1 MLAFYLKLE
10 RNGGCAVF
18 KSVFSKYI
26 WTFLLIILV
35 SYMIIISIITSII
48 GNYSRDLKL
57 DIMETAA
64 NSSAVYLQNKVKN
77 TGARN
82 MEELTRLY
90 RDDIVDLL
98 VVTSTANSDLTIL
111 LSDQNGRILVAVGED
126 VSEITDETK
135 IHPHLIDMMKDG
147 ENTFRI
153 GKDDGVFSAPHLAY
167 GAPVTTEEGENFGN
181 VFVCSSS
188 MIMTDLIKEISKA
201 IVLAIL
207 WVMMAALIAVYFITE
222 KITGPLKKISRA
234 AKQFASG
241 KFDTRVE
248 VTGSDEVAEL
258 ALAFN
263 NMAESL
269 DNYESMRNTFI
280 SNVSHDLRT
289 PMTSISGFVDGILDG
304 VIPPEKYDYYL
315 RIISNEVK
323 RLSRLV
329 STLLDISKIQAGERK
344 FTMAPFD
351 ICEMSRQIVISFEQ
365 KIEEKRLNVEFDC
378 EDDNISVLADR
389 DAIYQIMY
397 NLCDNAVK
405 FSTEGGLLRIS
416 IHRTKSKK
424 LTVSVYNEGAG
435 IPEGDIPYVFER
447 FYKSDKSRG
456 LNKTGVGLGL
466 YISKTIIDAHNEK
479 IWVESESGKSCKF
492 SFTLT
497 LE

>member
-1 MLAFYLKLE
+1 M
-10 RNGGCAVF
+10 F

-26 WTFLLIILV
+26 CTFLLIILV
-35 SYMIIISIITSII
+35 SYLIIISIITSII

-64 NSSAVYLQNKVKN
+64 NSSAVYLQNKIKN

-98 VVTSTANSDLTIL
+98 VVSSTANTDLTIL
-111 LSDQNGRILVAVGED
+111 LSSSDGRILVAVGED
-126 VSEITDETK
+126 VSEITDDSH
-135 IHPHLIDMMKDG
+135 IHLHFIDMINDG

-153 GKDDGVFSAPHLAY
+153 GKDEGVFSAPHLAY
-167 GAPVTTEEGENFGN
+167 GTPIITEEGENFGN

-188 MIMTDLIKEISKA
+188 MIMTDLIQRISKA
-201 IVLAIL
+201 IVLAVL

-241 KFDTRVE
+241 KFDTRVT
-248 VTGSDEVAEL
+248 VSGSDEVAEL
-258 ALAFN
+258 AVAFN

-315 RIISNEVK
+315 RIISSEVK

-351 ICEMSRQIVISFEQ
+351 ICEMSRQIVLSFEQ
-365 KIEEKRLNVEFDC
+365 QIEEKRLNVEFDC
-378 EDDNISVLADR
+378 DDDNMSVLADR

-405 FSTEGGLLRIS
+405 FSTEGGLLKIS
-416 IHRTKSKK
+416 INRIKSKK
-424 LTVSVYNEGAG
+424 LKVSVYNEGQG
-435 IPEGDIPYVFER
+435 IPKEDLPYVFER

-466 YISKTIIDAHNEK
+466 YISKTIAEAHNEK
-479 IWVESESGKSCKF
+479 IWVESESGKNCEF
-492 SFTLT
+492 SFTLA

>member
-1 MLAFYLKLE
+1 MEEL
-10 RNGGCAVF
+10 AVF

-26 WTFLLIILV
+26 CTFLLIILV
-35 SYMIIISIITSII
+35 SYLIIISIITSII
-48 GNYSRDLKL
+48 GNYSKDLKL

-64 NSSAVYLQNKVKN
+64 HSSAVYLQNKVKN

-90 RDDIVDLL
+90 RDDIVDLM
-98 VVTSTANSDLTIL
+98 VVSSTANSDLTIL
-111 LSDQNGRILVAVGED
+111 LSDPDGRILVAVGED
-126 VSEITDETK
+126 ISEITDSTR
-135 IHPHLIDMMKDG
+135 IDFHLIDMTNEG
-147 ENTFRI
+147 TSTFRI
-153 GKDDGVFSAPHLAY
+153 GKDEGVFSAPHLAY
-167 GAPVTTEEGENFGN
+167 GAPIITDEGENFGN

-188 MIMTDLIKEISKA
+188 MIMTDLIQRITKA
-201 IVLAIL
+201 IVLAVL

-222 KITGPLKKISRA
+222 KITGPLKKISTA

-248 VTGSDEVAEL
+248 VSGSDEVAEL
-258 ALAFN
+258 AVAFN
-263 NMAESL
+263 NMAETL
-269 DNYESMRNTFI
+269 DNYDSMRNTFI

-344 FTMAPFD
+344 FTKDPFD
-351 ICEMSRQIVISFEQ
+351 ICEMSRQIVISFENS
-365 KIEEKRLNVEFDC
+365 IEEKHLNVEFDC
-378 EDDNISVLADR
+378 DEDNMSVLADR

-405 FSTEGGLLRIS
+405 FSTEGGLLKIS
-416 IHRTKSKK
+416 INRIKNKK
-424 LTVSVYNEGAG
+424 VKISVYNEGAG
-435 IPEGDIPYVFER
+435 ISKDDIPYVFER
-447 FYKSDKSRG
+447 FYKSDKCRG

-466 YISKTIIDAHNEK
+466 YISKTIIEAHKEK
-479 IWVESESGKSCKF
+479 IWVESESGKNCEF

>member
-1 MLAFYLKLE
+1 M
-10 RNGGCAVF
+10 F

-35 SYMIIISIITSII
+35 SYLIIISIITSII
-48 GNYSRDLKL
+48 GNYSKDLKL
-57 DIMETAA
+57 EIMETAA
-64 NSSAVYLQNKVKN
+64 RSTAVYLENKIEN
-77 TGARN
+77 TGARDA
-82 MEELTRLY
+82 EELTETY
-90 RDDIVDLL
+90 REDMVDLMI
-98 VVTSTANSDLTIL
+98 VSAGANNDLTIL
-111 LSDQNGRILVAVGED
+111 LSDPEGKILVAVGED
-126 VSEITDETK
+126 VSEITDDTR
-135 IHPHLIDMMKDG
+135 IHRYMIDMTNNG
-147 ENTFRI
+147 EHTFRI
-153 GKDDGVFSAPHLAY
+153 GKDEGVFSSPHLAY
-167 GAPVTTEEGENFGN
+167 GASVVSESGENFGN

-188 MIMTDLIKEISKA
+188 MIMTDLIQSISKA
-201 IVLAIL
+201 IVLAVL

-269 DNYESMRNTFI
+269 DNYDSMRNTFI

-315 RIISNEVK
+315 RIISSEVK

-351 ICEMSRQIVISFEQ
+351 ICEMSRQIVLSFEQ
-365 KIEEKRLNVEFDC
+365 KIEERRLSVEFDC
-378 EDDNISVLADR
+378 DEDNISVIADR

-416 IHRTKSKK
+416 IHRQKSKK

-435 IPEGDIPYVFER
+435 IPKDDIPYVFER

-466 YISKTIIDAHNEK
+466 YISKTIIDAHSER
-479 IWVESESGKSCKF
+479 IWVESESGKSCEF

-497 LE
+497 TE

>member
-1 MLAFYLKLE
+1 M
-10 RNGGCAVF
+10 F
-18 KSVFSKYI
+18 KSVFSKYL

-35 SYMIIISIITSII
+35 SYLIIISIITSII
-48 GNYSRDLKL
+48 GNYSKDLKL

-64 NSSAVYLQNKVKN
+64 RSSAVYLENKLDN
-77 TGARN
+77 TGARDI
-82 MEELTRLY
+82 EELIRVY
-90 RDDIVDLL
+90 RDDMVDLMI
-98 VVTSTANSDLTIL
+98 VSSTSNNDLTIL
-111 LSDQNGRILVAVGED
+111 LSDPDGRILVAVGED
-126 VSEITDETK
+126 VSEITENTR
-135 IHPHLIDMMKDG
+135 INPGLIDMTNSG
-147 ENTFRI
+147 TSTFRI
-153 GKDDGVFSAPHLAY
+153 GKDEGVFSSPHLAY
-167 GAPVTTEEGENFGN
+167 GTSIVGEDGENYGN

-188 MIMTDLIKEISKA
+188 MIMTDLIQRISKA
-201 IVLAIL
+201 IVLAVL

-222 KITGPLKKISRA
+222 KITGPLKKISTA

-248 VTGSDEVAEL
+248 VSGSDEVAEL
-258 ALAFN
+258 AVAFN

-269 DNYESMRNTFI
+269 DNYDSMRNTFI

-344 FTMAPFD
+344 FTPAPFD
-351 ICEMSRQIVISFEQ
+351 ICEMSRQIVLSFEQ
-365 KIEEKRLNVEFDC
+365 SIEEKHLDVEFNCD
-378 EDDNISVLADR
+378 DDNISVLADR

-405 FSTEGGLLRIS
+405 FSMEGGLLRIS
-416 IHRTKSKK
+416 INRQKNRK

-435 IPEGDIPYVFER
+435 IPSDDIPYVFER

-466 YISKTIIDAHNEK
+466 YISKTIIEAHNEK
-479 IWVESESGKSCKF
+479 IWVKSESGKNCEF

>member
-1 MLAFYLKLE
+1 M
-10 RNGGCAVF
+10 F

-35 SYMIIISIITSII
+35 SYLIIISIITSII
-48 GNYSRDLKL
+48 GNYSKDLKL
-57 DIMETAA
+57 EIMETAA
-64 NSSAVYLQNKVKN
+64 KSSSVYLENKIKN
-77 TGARN
+77 TGVN
-82 MEELTRLY
+82 DIEELISVY
-90 RDDIVDLL
+90 RDDMVDLMI
-98 VVTSTANSDLTIL
+98 VSFTSNNDLTIL
-111 LSDQNGRILVAVGED
+111 LSDPEGKILVSVGED
-126 VSEITDETK
+126 VSEITEDTR
-135 IHPHLIDMMKDG
+135 IHRYMIDMANDG
-147 ENTFRI
+147 TNTFRI
-153 GKDDGVFSAPHLAY
+153 GKDEGVFSDPHLAY
-167 GAPVTTEEGENFGN
+167 GTPIVSEDGENYGN
-181 VFVCSSS
+181 IFVCSSS
-188 MIMTDLIKEISKA
+188 MLMTDLIQKISKA
-201 IVLAIL
+201 IVLAVL

-222 KITGPLKKISRA
+222 RITGPLKKISKA

-248 VTGSDEVAEL
+248 VTGSGEVAEL
-258 ALAFN
+258 AVAFN

-269 DNYESMRNTFI
+269 DNYDSMRNTFI

-304 VIPPEKYDYYL
+304 VIPPDKYDYYL

-365 KIEEKRLNVEFDC
+365 KIEERKLSVEFDC
-378 EDDNISVLADR
+378 EEDNISVLADR

-416 IHRTKSKK
+416 INRTKNKK
-424 LTVSVYNEGAG
+424 LMVSVYNEGAG
-435 IPEGDIPYVFER
+435 IPREDIPYVFER

-479 IWVESESGKSCKF
+479 IWVESESGKSCEF

>member
-1 MLAFYLKLE
+1 M
-10 RNGGCAVF
+10 F
-18 KSVFSKYI
+18 KSVFSKYL

-35 SYMIIISIITSII
+35 SYLIIISIITSII
-48 GNYSRDLKL
+48 GNYSKDLKL
-57 DIMETAA
+57 EIMETAA
-64 NSSAVYLQNKVKN
+64 RSSAVYLENKLDN
-77 TGARN
+77 TGARDI
-82 MEELTRLY
+82 EELIRVY
-90 RDDIVDLL
+90 RDDMVDLMI
-98 VVTSTANSDLTIL
+98 VNSTSNNDLTIL
-111 LSDQNGRILVAVGED
+111 LSDPDGRILVAVGED
-126 VSEITDETK
+126 VSEITENTR
-135 IHPHLIDMMKDG
+135 INPGLINMTNSG
-147 ENTFRI
+147 TSTFRI
-153 GKDDGVFSAPHLAY
+153 GKDEGVFSSPHLAY
-167 GAPVTTEEGENFGN
+167 GTSIVGEGGENYGN

-188 MIMTDLIKEISKA
+188 MIMTDLIQRISKA
-201 IVLAIL
+201 IVLAVL

-222 KITGPLKKISRA
+222 KITGPLKKISTA

-248 VTGSDEVAEL
+248 VSGSDEVAEL
-258 ALAFN
+258 AVAFN

-269 DNYESMRNTFI
+269 DNYDSMRNTFI

-344 FTMAPFD
+344 FTPAPFD
-351 ICEMSRQIVISFEQ
+351 ICEMSRQIVLSFEQ
-365 KIEEKRLNVEFDC
+365 SIEEKHLDVEFNCD
-378 EDDNISVLADR
+378 DDNISVLADR

-405 FSTEGGLLRIS
+405 FSMEGGLLRIS
-416 IHRTKSKK
+416 INRQKNRK

-435 IPEGDIPYVFER
+435 IPSDDIPYVFER

-466 YISKTIIDAHNEK
+466 YISKTIIEAHNEK
-479 IWVESESGKSCKF
+479 IWVKSESGKNCEF

>member
-1 MLAFYLKLE
+1 M
-10 RNGGCAVF
+10 F

-26 WTFLLIILV
+26 WAFLLIILA
-35 SYMIIISIITSII
+35 SYLIIISIITSII
-48 GNYSRDLKL
+48 GNYSKDLKL
-57 DIMETAA
+57 DIMKTAA
-64 NSSAVYLQNKVKN
+64 NSSGAYLQGK
-77 TGARN
+77 
-82 MEELTRLY
+82 MESSGSENIIELAAEHRE
-90 RDDIVDLL
+90 DLL
-98 VVTSTANSDLTIL
+98 EMLTVISASNDDLTTLLSTPDGVIL
-111 LSDQNGRILVAVGED
+111 LAVGED
-126 VSEITDETK
+126 AYQIDSGDRIHGGFITMVNGGTR
-135 IHPHLIDMMKDG
+135 
-147 ENTFRI
+147 TFRI
-153 GKDDGVFSAPHLAY
+153 GEEQGLFNSTHLAY
-167 GAPVTTEEGENFGN
+167 GVPVMNENGEIYGN

-188 MIMTDLIKEISKA
+188 MIMTDLIQRITKA
-201 IVLAIL
+201 VVLAIL

-222 KITGPLKKISRA
+222 KITGPLKKISTA

-248 VTGSDEVAEL
+248 VTGHDEVAEL
-258 ALAFN
+258 AVAFN

-269 DNYESMRNTFI
+269 DNYDSMRNTFI

-315 RIISNEVK
+315 RIISSEVK

-351 ICEMSRQIVISFEQ
+351 VCEMSRQIVISFVQ
-365 KIEEKRLNVEFDC
+365 KIEEKHLDVEFNCD
-378 EDDNISVLADR
+378 EDNISVLADR
-389 DAIYQIMY
+389 DAIYQIIY

-405 FSTEGGLLRIS
+405 FSSDDGLLRIS
-416 IHRTKSKK
+416 ISRTKNKK
-424 LTVSVYNEGAG
+424 VTVSVYNEGAG
-435 IPEGDIPYVFER
+435 VGADDIPYVFER

-466 YISKTIIDAHNEK
+466 YISKTIIDAHGER
-479 IWVESESGKSCKF
+479 IWVESEQGKNCTF

-497 LE
+497 AE

>member
-1 MLAFYLKLE
+1 M
-10 RNGGCAVF
+10 F

-48 GNYSRDLKL
+48 GNYSKDLKL
-57 DIMETAA
+57 EIMETAA
-64 NSSAVYLQNKVKN
+64 KSSAVYLENKLKN
-77 TGARN
+77 TEASDI
-82 MEELTRLY
+82 EELTKVY
-90 RDDIVDLL
+90 RDDMVDLMT
-98 VVTSTANSDLTIL
+98 VSSTANKDLTIL
-111 LSDQNGRILVAVGED
+111 LSTPDGKILVAVGED
-126 VSEITDETK
+126 VSEITDETR
-135 IHPHLIDMMKDG
+135 IHRHMIDMTNEG
-147 ENTFRI
+147 SNTFRI
-153 GKDDGVFSAPHLAY
+153 GKDEGVFTSPHLAY
-167 GAPVTTEEGENFGN
+167 GAPIVGDNGENYGT
-181 VFVCSSS
+181 VLVCSSS
-188 MIMTDLIKEISKA
+188 MIMTDLIQKISKA
-201 IVLAIL
+201 IVLAVL

-222 KITGPLKKISRA
+222 KITGPLKKISKA

-269 DNYESMRNTFI
+269 DNYDSMRNTFI

-351 ICEMSRQIVISFEQ
+351 ICEMSRQIVLSFEQ

-378 EDDNISVLADR
+378 EEDNIAVLADR

-405 FSTEGGLLRIS
+405 FSTEGGLLKIS
-416 IHRTKSKK
+416 INRTKNKK

-435 IPEGDIPYVFER
+435 IPKDDIPYVFER

-479 IWVESESGKSCKF
+479 IWVESEIGKSCEF

>member
-1 MLAFYLKLE
+1 M
-10 RNGGCAVF
+10 F

-35 SYMIIISIITSII
+35 SYLIIISIITSII
-48 GNYSRDLKL
+48 GNYSKDLKL
-57 DIMETAA
+57 EIMETAA
-64 NSSAVYLQNKVKN
+64 RSSAVYLENKIEN
-77 TGARN
+77 TGARDI
-82 MEELTRLY
+82 EELTKVY
-90 RDDIVDLL
+90 RDDMIDLMIVS
-98 VVTSTANSDLTIL
+98 STANNDLTIL
-111 LSDQNGRILVAVGED
+111 LSDPDGKILVSVGED
-126 VSEITDETK
+126 VSEITSETR
-135 IHPHLIDMMKDG
+135 IHPHMIDMINDG

-153 GKDDGVFSAPHLAY
+153 GKNEGVFSDPHLAY
-167 GAPVTTEEGENFGN
+167 GAPVVGDNGENYGT

-188 MIMTDLIKEISKA
+188 MIMTDLIQRISKA
-201 IVLAIL
+201 IVLAVL

-222 KITGPLKKISRA
+222 KITGPLKKISTA

-269 DNYESMRNTFI
+269 DNYDSMRNTFI

-304 VIPPEKYDYYL
+304 VIPPDKYDYYL
-315 RIISNEVK
+315 RIISSEVK

-351 ICEMSRQIVISFEQ
+351 ICEMSRQIVLSFEQ

-378 EDDNISVLADR
+378 DEDNITVLADR

-405 FSTEGGLLRIS
+405 FSTEGGLLKIS
-416 IHRTKSKK
+416 IHRTKNKK

-435 IPEGDIPYVFER
+435 IPKDDIPYVFER

-479 IWVESESGKSCKF
+479 IWVDSDSGKSCEF